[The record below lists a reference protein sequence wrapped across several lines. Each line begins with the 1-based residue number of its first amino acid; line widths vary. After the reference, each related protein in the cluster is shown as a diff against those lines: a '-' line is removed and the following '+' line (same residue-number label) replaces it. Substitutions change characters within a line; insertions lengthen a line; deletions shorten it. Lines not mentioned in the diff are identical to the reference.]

1 MLPAVQSSF
10 CLILALAW
18 LPASA
23 FAHGPGKENDF
34 GGRRVLLIG
43 IDGCRSDA
51 LKKTVE
57 DGRAPHLAGL
67 IAAGTVTWNAYAGG
81 EPGAATQQQTFSG
94 PGWTTILTGVWRD
107 QHGVADNRF
116 RFHRIAENPHIFRRI
131 KDARPAAWLASFC
144 DWPEIHGHIVGA
156 SERPGPT
163 LLDCHHTC
171 VPDPRRRGTDYA
183 GFDAE
188 LTGIATQ
195 KIRRENPDA
204 VFMYFG
210 NVDETGHAAA
220 HPDGRFAPDNEPYL
234 AAIAQVDK
242 YIGEL
247 LAALRARPRFAEED
261 WLILATTDHGGTGKT
276 HGAQSAE
283 ERTIWMLASGG
294 QAPRGKVIAAA
305 TPQTA
310 FAPTV
315 LRHLDLAIPAGWAQ
329 PFALP
334 AK

>member
-1 MLPAVQSSF
+1 MLRAFPSSF
-10 CLILALAW
+10 RCLLALAW
-18 LPASA
+18 LPVCAL
-23 FAHGPGKENDF
+23 AHGPGKGNDF

-43 IDGCRSDA
+43 IDGCRADA
-51 LKKTVE
+51 LKKTVA
-57 DGRAPHLAGL
+57 DGRAPNLAGL
-67 IAAGTVTWNAYAGG
+67 IAAGTVTWNAYTGG
-81 EPGAATQQQTFSG
+81 EPGGATQQQTSSG
-94 PGWTTILTGVWRD
+94 PGWTTVLTGVWRD

-116 RFHRIAENPHIFRRI
+116 RFHRIPENPHVFRRI
-131 KDARPAAWLASFC
+131 KDACPTAWLASFC
-144 DWPEIHGHIVGA
+144 DWPEIHRSIVGA
-156 SERPGPT
+156 SERPGQAF
-163 LLDCHHTC
+163 LDCHHTR

-183 GFDAE
+183 EFDAE
-188 LTGIATQ
+188 LTAIAAE

-210 NVDETGHAAA
+210 NVDETGHGAADK
-220 HPDGRFAPDNEPYL
+220 DGRFSPDNEPYL

-247 LAALRARPRFAEED
+247 LAALHARPRFAEED
-261 WLILATTDHGGTGKT
+261 WLILATTDHGGAGKT
-276 HGAQSAE
+276 HGEQSAE

-294 QAPRGKVIAAA
+294 RAPRGKVIETA

-310 FAPTV
+310 VAPTV
-315 LRHLDLAIPAGWAQ
+315 LRHLDLPVPANWTA